1 MAIMNRIVG
10 LIGLLV
16 LVISAS
22 IGTGAPVSARQ
33 ADCPGA
39 PAPRLTVGGQGR
51 VTPGLPNN
59 LRSGAGIW
67 TTRIGLIPGGATF
80 QVLAGPVCA
89 GYYNWWQVNYQ
100 GLIGW
105 TAEGIFSTYWLE
117 PWGGTG
123 PTSVL
128 SLRVD
133 PVVRQ
138 DGDFIVL
145 TPNTYATIMLSSTPP
160 DASSVLF
167 YLTPDGPSDTAHLIG
182 TDTDL
187 RDGAIIQWTVP
198 AAVRGYLSASVYD
211 ALGRVIQGSDR
222 LGVVAYGTP
231 LPPSETPPS
240 TAGTFTHSTLGFQ
253 IDVPAGWVA
262 QEDGAG
268 VLISQPLNKLQLLIT
283 QSPPSGLPAGDRITF
298 TDIPTALG
306 IDLRRDNLVYQGR
319 TKAAIYQYQ
328 GLDQIPVGGYHL
340 YIMFM
345 DISADY
351 NAIDLS
357 DSLLISV
364 DQIVATLRRP

>member
-1 MAIMNRIVG
+1 MTITNRIVG

-16 LVISAS
+16 LVISVGV
-22 IGTGAPVSARQ
+22 GTGSHVFAQQTV
-33 ADCPGA
+33 CPGT
-39 PAPRLTVGGQGR
+39 PTPRLTVGGQGR

-59 LRSGAGIW
+59 LRSGAGVW
-67 TTRIGLIPGGATF
+67 NTRIGQIPGGGAF

-100 GLIGW
+100 GLVGW
-105 TAEGIFSTYWLE
+105 TAEGVFSTYWLE

-123 PTSVL
+123 NTSSL

-133 PVVRQ
+133 PVVRK

-167 YLTPDGPSDTAHLIG
+167 YLSADGPVSAASIIG

-187 RDGAIIQWTVP
+187 RDGAIIQWNVP
-198 AAVRGYLSASVYD
+198 AALHGYLSANVYN
-211 ALGRVIQGSDR
+211 AQGQVIQGTDS
-222 LGVVAYGTP
+222 LGVVAYAAP
-231 LPPSETPPS
+231 LPPTEPPPS
-240 TAGTFTHSTLGFQ
+240 PAGTFVHSTLGFQ
-253 IDVPAGWVA
+253 IDIPAGWVA
-262 QEDGAG
+262 QETSTG

-283 QSPPSGLPAGDRITF
+283 QTPPSGLPAGDRITF
-298 TDIPTALG
+298 TGFPTALG
-306 IDLRRDNLVYQGR
+306 IDLRRDNLIYQGR
-319 TKAAIYQYQ
+319 TKATIYQHQ
-328 GLDQIPVGGYHL
+328 GLDQIPVGSYHL

-357 DSLLISV
+357 DGLLVSV
-364 DQIVATLRRP
+364 DQIVATLRMS